1 MICQSTNNCPSNI
14 WEHLTPLQHSN
25 TATLANLVLW
35 SVGTWQPRPYILWRT
50 QQGRR
55 QDVSHIVK
63 MILHTHF
70 TWTKHGIKARG
81 RDFNHWREED
91 WCENL
96 CCAIDPWCRAQLG
109 RHQLLSVESQYKYHK
124 LRTLNCRLEPSSQL
138 VLRAWNDGYPVPEDF
153 TIMEKRLLAL
163 SHF

>member
-1 MICQSTNNCPSNI
+1 MWSRCDHDGLGFCICINIRYHFSCLVLAFFRITDFIFQVNLKSETLLMDIYLSIFWLALYPRPEWDVIIMICQSTNNCPSNI

-70 TWTKHGIKARG
+70 
-81 RDFNHWREED
+81 
-91 WCENL
+91 
-96 CCAIDPWCRAQLG
+96 
-109 RHQLLSVESQYKYHK
+109 KYMDK
-124 LRTLNCRLEPSSQL
+124 TRNKSK
-138 VLRAWNDGYPVPEDF
+138 VNGF
-153 TIMEKRLLAL
+153 
-163 SHF
+163 